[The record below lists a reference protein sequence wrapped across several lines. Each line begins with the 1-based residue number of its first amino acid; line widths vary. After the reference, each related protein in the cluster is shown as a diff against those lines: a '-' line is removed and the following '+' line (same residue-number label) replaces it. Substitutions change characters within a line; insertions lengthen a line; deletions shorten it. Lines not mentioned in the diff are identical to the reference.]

1 MSELEE
7 KLNAVLGNPQMMQQI
22 MALAQ
27 SMNQPSEQASQPS
40 APAPVPASAPIDMRL
55 IQKLS
60 GLAQQSRVDPNQQE
74 LLHALS
80 HYLSNTRVEKLEK
93 AMRAAKLTEL
103 ASSLIGSGALQGL
116 LGR

>member
-40 APAPVPASAPIDMRL
+40 APAPVPASAPIDMGL

-60 GLAQQSRVDPNQQE
+60 GLAQQSKVDPNQQE

-80 HYLSNTRVEKLEK
+80 HYVSHHRVEKLEK

-103 ASSLIGSGALQGL
+103 ASSLIGSGTLQGL

>member
-1 MSELEE
+1 MSELED

-22 MALAQ
+22 MTLAQ
-27 SMNQPSEQASQPS
+27 SINPPSEQPSQSAS
-40 APAPVPASAPIDMRL
+40 PAPVPASPIDMGL
-55 IQKLS
+55 LQKLS
-60 GLAQQSRVDPNQQE
+60 GLAQQSKVDPNQQE

-80 HYLSNTRVEKLEK
+80 HYLSRSRVEKLEK

>member
-60 GLAQQSRVDPNQQE
+60 GLAQQSKVDPNQQE

-80 HYLSNTRVEKLEK
+80 HYVSHHRVEKLEK
-93 AMRAAKLTEL
+93 AMRAAKIAQQ
-103 ASSLIGSGALQGL
+103 ASCL
-116 LGR
+116 LGENGMKLL

>member
-1 MSELEE
+1 MSELED

-40 APAPVPASAPIDMRL
+40 APAPVPASPIDMGL
-55 IQKLS
+55 LQKLS
-60 GLAQQSRVDPNQQE
+60 GLAQQSKVDPNQQE

-80 HYLSNTRVEKLEK
+80 HYLSRSRVEKLEK

-103 ASSLIGSGALQGL
+103 ATALIDSGALQGL